1 MPKIT
6 GRENTTTQLHALI
19 YSKYQKGM
27 SPSAIATF
35 VGYTTRT
42 VQRLIKKY
50 EERGHH
56 NDGALCPSIHILTGL
71 PWIP

>member
-6 GRENTTTQLHALI
+6 GRENTTTQLRALI
-19 YSKYQKGM
+19 YSKYQEGM

-56 NDGALCPSIHILTGL
+56 NDAARTGRPHKL
-71 PWIP
+71 DERTL